1 MAPKRASSKAAPS
14 VDEAAKAALLAEK
27 RARPLQTPPTKKPA
41 KTTHSA
47 RDSAMINHDPA
58 QHPPNH
64 AYQHHQEVQ
73 IVPPPLPPPHPHQP
87 NIHHPNH
94 PQAPKQED
102 FADQPYHGV
111 IHMITGGSSID
122 FDTKR
127 QKRDHYRSIN
137 HVAVTGPVV
146 QTKWSHVSLTFDARD
161 VDLRSAPHMDTMVI
175 HCSVAGW
182 DLHKVLVDNGSQA
195 DIIFLQAF
203 GQPLIWLRRQGH
215 LSCGQDRATPVL
227 RCSTQCMK

>member
-1 MAPKRASSKAAPS
+1 MMSRA
-14 VDEAAKAALLAEK
+14 
-27 RARPLQTPPTKKPA
+27 QPA
-41 KTTHSA
+41 DNPRVVAH
-47 RDSAMINHDPA
+47 RYQHHLPQPHNHGPA

-87 NIHHPNH
+87 NIHHSNH

-102 FADQPYHGV
+102 FADQPYRGV
-111 IHMITGGSSID
+111 IHIITGGSSVN

-137 HVAVTGPVV
+137 HVAVTGPFV

-161 VDLRSAPHMDTMVI
+161 VDLRSAPPHGRHGDQLQR
-175 HCSVAGW
+175 GR
-182 DLHKVLVDNGSQA
+182 LGSAQS
-195 DIIFLQAF
+195 
-203 GQPLIWLRRQGH
+203 
-215 LSCGQDRATPVL
+215 LS
-227 RCSTQCMK
+227 